1 MSRIDAAWKRASGDL
16 VDELSESALQGRGSG
31 AESSLA
37 AYPSETMRSVPRS
50 VPTVPHPSA
59 DRAPYPMRPGKAP
72 AVPAS
77 LAGKLVG
84 TPEIEALSIEQY
96 KRLGAAL
103 HELQVERGI
112 KSLMISSAL
121 PREGKTLT
129 VANLALTFG
138 GAYGRRVLVIDADL
152 HRPSLHEVFGV
163 PNDRGL
169 IDALRSSGTPLPALE
184 VSSEVSVVPAGR
196 GPETPT
202 ALLSSDRL
210 RRLVVEA
217 AAHYDWIL
225 IDTPPVATLTDGQFV
240 ARATD
245 GVLFVIAA
253 GVTPYAIVQ
262 RSLLELGV
270 DRIVGTVLNRVDQR
284 VLPVRTDYR
293 HHYADRT

>member
-1 MSRIDAAWKRASGDL
+1 MSRIDAAWKRASGEL
-16 VDELSESALQGRGSG
+16 VNEVSESALEGRGAG
-31 AESSLA
+31 ESTLT
-37 AYPSETMRSVPRS
+37 AYTLEKVRTVPRS
-50 VPTVPHPSA
+50 APAVPHA
-59 DRAPYPMRPGKAP
+59 VAGRAPQPVRPGKLP

-84 TPEIEALSIEQY
+84 TPEIEALSVEQY

-103 HELQVERGI
+103 HELQVERGT
-112 KSLMISSAL
+112 KSLMITSAL

-129 VANLALTFG
+129 VANLALTLG
-138 GAYGRRVLVIDADL
+138 GAYGRRVLVIDADF
-152 HRPSLHEVFGV
+152 HRPSLNELFGI

-169 IDALRSSGTPLPALE
+169 AEALRSSNTPLPAVA

-196 GPETPT
+196 GPETAT
-202 ALLSSDRL
+202 AVLSSDRL
-210 RRLVVEA
+210 RFLVAEA

-225 IDTPPVATLTDGQFV
+225 IDTPPVAMLTDAQFV

-262 RSLLELGV
+262 RSLAELGA

-284 VLPVRTDYR
+284 FLPVRTYDHRQYG
-293 HHYADRT
+293 DRT